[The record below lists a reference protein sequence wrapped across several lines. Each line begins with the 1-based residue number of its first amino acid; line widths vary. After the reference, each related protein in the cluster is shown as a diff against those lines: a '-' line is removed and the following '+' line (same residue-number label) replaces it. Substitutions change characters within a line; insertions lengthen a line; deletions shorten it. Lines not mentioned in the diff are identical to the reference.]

1 MLLSRVLTL
10 SAETLWEAVP
20 DAVRR
25 ALPRPRA
32 VRAAPGGFHVD
43 LRAIG
48 GPGTERLA
56 RRLETLLLALDG
68 VERAEVN
75 GVLGT
80 VFVGGDEGVVDLKRL
95 LSIVAELD
103 DEDEWEQEE
112 DEEAREAGGAAE
124 GTAGR
129 GPGPALA
136 RVVEQRT
143 RAGIRLGASALGTG
157 LAVAGRLAHL
167 PPLSPVVP
175 ALLHLAES
183 TPAIRTRLTR
193 HLGHQATSALFTTAN
208 VVTGTLALQPVG
220 LLVQAVS
227 AAERYVEAR
236 EARRAWDSRARELA
250 SDEGAYRHVRR
261 RRRTRTTPL
270 EHSPVERFER
280 LASPAALG
288 VSVLTHVVS
297 GSRDRGLA
305 MMIAATPSA
314 AKAGREAFSSA
325 VGRTLAKRGAV
336 VLDSHALRRMDGLDT
351 VVLDAALFLT
361 GSWTVERVVPLAE
374 GIDPAELNA
383 LLPGLLDATDP
394 GARRERGHWAA
405 EPARLPAAEGRE
417 WRSLGLR
424 PVRVTRRGVPVAL
437 AGLAPELVSIADA
450 LVTAP
455 QGCSVLLAGEGARE
469 VVRRLAVGGGGGDG
483 TPPKTLPGGHRLT
496 TRIRALQAEGH
507 GVAVVSRR
515 STSAMA
521 QADLSVGVLGGPDG
535 VPWEADVL
543 GDLETAHLLLSCL
556 APARRAGER
565 CVRLSLATAAAGAA
579 LAGTGPRTASV
590 SRARLVSDGTA
601 LAAIVVGEWT
611 ARELGNAAP
620 AERADPTPWHALPVD
635 TVLSRLGSSLD
646 GLPKSEAVRRRPP
659 PPPGEPDGTD
669 SLLRASLE
677 ELANPLTPVLAA
689 GAGLSAM
696 VGSVLDGVLIGGVMI
711 VDALIGGG
719 QRTSANRAVHRL
731 TESVADHVR
740 LRRPFS
746 KDVKDLKEPKKG
758 KKAKKPERG
767 SAHTTEVATADT
779 LVPGDVIE
787 LRAGDAVPADC
798 RILSSIGLEIDEAGL
813 TGESLL
819 VPKAPAPVDASA
831 VADRSSMVYQGTT
844 VAAGHGLAVVVAS
857 GEETEAARTARL
869 SADERPQS
877 GVHLRLR
884 TLSRRILPVA
894 IGSGVVVL
902 VADLLRGR
910 SMPQAL
916 ALAVSLAVASVPEGL
931 PFIASAA
938 ELAAARRLSSRE
950 TLVPNPST
958 IEALGR
964 VNVLC
969 FDKTGTLTEGRISLR
984 VVSDGRSEH
993 STERLDEELRRI
1005 VAAGLR
1011 ASPRYEDGKPIAH
1024 PTDRAVVEGA
1034 RRLDVTPQE
1043 GLGVWSRV
1051 EELPFEPGRGYHA
1064 VLGLGPSGH
1073 VLSVKGAPEIV
1084 LTGCAHLLRDGRTVR
1099 MTAAARKGLEEE
1111 VDRLALQGYRVL
1123 AVAERPASDRRDLD
1137 DSRVDELTFLGFLCL
1152 ADPVRPTAAES
1163 VGRLTRAGVRIVM
1176 ITGDHPSTAAEI
1188 AAELYLLD
1196 GGRVMTG
1203 PELDEMD
1210 DATLVERLP
1219 GVAVFARTTPA
1230 HKVRIVSCLR
1240 RAGKVVAVTGDGA
1253 NDAPAIRAADVG
1265 IALGSRATPAAR
1277 TAADVVVTDDR
1288 IETIVDAFI
1297 EGRAMWSS
1305 VRDALSI
1312 LLGGNVGE
1320 IVFAVGSNLLT
1331 GGSVLNA
1338 RQLLLVNLLTDM
1350 LPAMAV
1356 AVRPPAAT
1364 SPERL
1369 LAEGPEASLG
1379 ASLTRD
1385 IYLRA
1390 TTTAGAA
1397 SMAWL
1402 IGRVTGTRGRA
1413 NTIALVALISTQLF
1427 QTLASGGRDRV
1438 VLLAVIASMG
1448 VLAASVS
1455 VPVICLFFGCR
1466 PLGPVGWGIALGS
1479 SLAAT
1484 LAGTAFERWTRDPSP
1499 SVH

>member
-56 RRLETLLLALDG
+56 RRLEELLLALDG

-80 VFVGGDEGVVDLKRL
+80 VFVGGDGEAIDLERL
-95 LSIVAELD
+95 LSVIADLD
-103 DEDEWEQEE
+103 DEDAAEQEE
-112 DEEAREAGGAAE
+112 EAEETEE
-124 GTAGR
+124 PAGR

-157 LAVAGRLAHL
+157 LALAGRFVHL
-167 PPLSPVVP
+167 PALSPVVP

-183 TPAIRTRLTR
+183 TPAIRTGLTHR
-193 HLGHQATSALFTTAN
+193 IGHQATSALFTTAN
-208 VVTGTLALQPVG
+208 VVTSTLALQPVG

-236 EARRAWDSRARELA
+236 DARRAWESRAQDLA
-250 SDEGAYRHVRR
+250 SDAGAYRHVRR
-261 RRRTRTTPL
+261 RRRTRTAPMA
-270 EHSPVERFER
+270 HSPVERFER

-297 GSRDRGLA
+297 GSHERGLA

-314 AKAGREAFSSA
+314 AKTGREAFSSA
-325 VGRTLAKRGAV
+325 VGRTLARRGAV
-336 VLDSHALRRMDGLDT
+336 VLDSHALRRMDGLST
-351 VVLDAALFLT
+351 VILDAELLLT
-361 GSWTVERVVPLAE
+361 GSWTIERVVPLAE
-374 GIDPAELNA
+374 GIDLGELNA

-394 GARRERGHWAA
+394 GAHRERGHWVA
-405 EPARLPAAEGRE
+405 EPVKLPAAQARE

-424 PVRVTRRGVPVAL
+424 PVRVARQGVPVAL
-437 AGLAPELVSIADA
+437 VGLAPGLVSLADA
-450 LVTAP
+450 LVAAP

-469 VVRRLAVGGGGGDG
+469 VVKRLRVTGDG
-483 TPPKTLPGGHRLT
+483 DPPKTLPGGHRLT
-496 TRIRALQAEGH
+496 TRIRALQADGH

-521 QADLSVGVLGGPDG
+521 QADLGVGVLGAPGG
-535 VPWEADVL
+535 VPWEAHVL
-543 GDLETAHLLLSCL
+543 GDLETAHLMLSCL
-556 APARRAGER
+556 APARQAGER

-579 LAGTGPRTASV
+579 IASTGPRTASV
-590 SRARLVSDGTA
+590 GRARLVGDGTA
-601 LAAIVVGEWT
+601 LAAIVLGEWT
-611 ARELGNAAP
+611 ARGLGSVAP
-620 AERADPTPWHALPVD
+620 PERVDTTPWHALPID
-635 TVLSRLGSSLD
+635 AVLSRLGSSLD
-646 GLPKSEAVRRRPP
+646 GLPKAEAVRRRPP

-669 SLLRASLE
+669 SLLRASVE

-689 GAGLSAM
+689 GAGVSAL

-719 QRTSANRAVHRL
+719 QRMSANRAVHRL

-740 LRRPFS
+740 LRRPFQ
-746 KDVKDLKEPKKG
+746 KEAEKPRKK
-758 KKAKKPERG
+758 G
-767 SAHTTEVATADT
+767 SAHTTESVTPDV

-798 RILSSIGLEIDEAGL
+798 RILSAIGLEIDEAGL

-984 VVSDGRSEH
+984 VVSDGGSEH
-993 STERLDEELRRI
+993 STERLDEGLRRI
-1005 VAAGLR
+1005 VSAGLR

-1034 RRLDVTPQE
+1034 RRLDVTPEE

-1051 EELPFEPGRGYHA
+1051 DELPFEPGRGYHA

-1073 VLSVKGAPEIV
+1073 VLSVKGAPEIL
-1084 LTGCAHLLRDGRTVR
+1084 LTGCSHMLRDGRTTR
-1099 MTAAARKGLEEE
+1099 MNAAARKGLEEE

-1137 DSRVDELTFLGFLCL
+1137 ESRVDGLTFLGFLCL

-1163 VGRLTRAGVRIVM
+1163 VGRLTRAGVRIIM
-1176 ITGDHPSTAAEI
+1176 ITGDHPSTAAAI
-1188 AAELYLLD
+1188 ASELTLLN

-1203 PELDEMD
+1203 PELDAVD
-1210 DATLVERLP
+1210 DAALVEELP
-1219 GVAVFARTTPA
+1219 EVAVFARTTPA

-1277 TAADVVVTDDR
+1277 AAADVVVTDDR

-1320 IVFAVGSNLLT
+1320 IVFAVGANLLT
-1331 GGSVLNA
+1331 GGNVLNA

-1356 AVRPPAAT
+1356 AVRPPAAA
-1364 SPERL
+1364 SPEKL

-1390 TTTAGAA
+1390 TTTAAAA
-1397 SMAWL
+1397 SVAWL
-1402 IGRVTGTRGRA
+1402 VGRATGTRGRA

-1427 QTLASGGRDRV
+1427 QTLVSGGRDRV

-1455 VPVICLFFGCR
+1455 IPAVCVFFGCR

-1479 SLAAT
+1479 ALTAT
-1484 LAGTAFERWTRDPSP
+1484 LAGTVFERWTRDLSP
-1499 SVH
+1499 TVH